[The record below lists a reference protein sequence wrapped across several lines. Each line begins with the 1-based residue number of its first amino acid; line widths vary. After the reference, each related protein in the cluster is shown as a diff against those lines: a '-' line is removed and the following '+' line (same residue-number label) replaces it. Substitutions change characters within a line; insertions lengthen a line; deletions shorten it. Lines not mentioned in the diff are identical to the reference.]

1 MILQLHVVDAPV
13 CGGIIIFFYWL
24 HVANLFYC
32 FKLQTVI
39 KYGLLFFFANY
50 ELQIITVTT
59 VFTIIIFSEDASK
72 AQFDNKKRAVLS
84 KNESQGCSF

>member
-1 MILQLHVVDAPV
+1 MILQLHVVDACGGIV

-39 KYGLLFFFANY
+39 KYGLLFFFAN
-50 ELQIITVTT
+50 
-59 VFTIIIFSEDASK
+59 
-72 AQFDNKKRAVLS
+72 
-84 KNESQGCSF
+84 